1 MRRKTGI
8 LPELRESER
17 HKPPH
22 LTCGQ
27 TSGTSSQRFWLL
39 CSPAES
45 YRLHTTTSCPAAR
58 LSLWQPPQTQQAL
71 DGITLT
77 PTEPPK
83 SQVCF
88 HRSASVEP
96 KKKSDFCSS
105 LHATVHVPS
114 FLSVHLFV
122 CMWLPL
128 RGSLWQQGAAW
139 LVLIEAPG
147 SNSRKGQTSSA
158 DPSSC
163 FNWSE
168 QHRRDGHSEVWL
180 WWTYVGK

>member
-88 HRSASVEP
+88 HTSASVEP
-96 KKKSDFCSS
+96 KKKIWLLLISS
-105 LHATVHVPS
+105 RYCPRALVSLCPPLCVYVTATKRITVAARSCLAGINRGTWKQQQEGTDVFSWS
-114 FLSVHLFV
+114 FLLF
-122 CMWLPL
+122 
-128 RGSLWQQGAAW
+128 
-139 LVLIEAPG
+139 
-147 SNSRKGQTSSA
+147 
-158 DPSSC
+158 
-163 FNWSE
+163 
-168 QHRRDGHSEVWL
+168 
-180 WWTYVGK
+180 

>member
-1 MRRKTGI
+1 MFESFVRRKTGI

-58 LSLWQPPQTQQAL
+58 PSLWQPPQTQQAL
-71 DGITLT
+71 NGITLT

-88 HRSASVEP
+88 RTSVSVEHE
-96 KKKSDFCSS
+96 KKIWLLLISS
-105 LHATVHVPS
+105 RYCPRVLVS
-114 FLSVHLFV
+114 KVHLFV

-147 SNSRKGQTSSA
+147 SNSKKGQTSSA
-158 DPSSC
+158 DPSSS
-163 FNWSE
+163 F
-168 QHRRDGHSEVWL
+168 
-180 WWTYVGK
+180 